1 MKQIF
6 KPFLIKGI
14 ANSIYLFKKLKLS
27 PCGKKNLFR
36 VLLYHNVGDEIY
48 NDTYNVNVSLDDFLD
63 QMRFLSSNGY
73 KIFKLEELI
82 NKIKKKEPI
91 PDKSIAITFDD
102 GYSENLPSILSI
114 LNRYAFAAT
123 FFVTINY
130 VNGSFNYTKDNYW
143 EYLSFFTWEQLRTLL
158 SAGHSVGSHFYSHT
172 NLLTLSYSEIKKEI
186 IESRKAIANKLGIN
200 VDLFSYP
207 YGKFDKIIKDILK
220 KNDCLAA
227 CTSIAGK
234 NSYGTDLY
242 AIKRIPINPR
252 DGISEFKKKISG
264 CYDWIG
270 MFSKSWF

>member
-6 KPFLIKGI
+6 KWFFIRGV
-14 ANSIYLFKKLKLS
+14 ANIIYFFVKLKLLPS
-27 PCGKKNLFR
+27 SNKNLFR

-48 NDTYNVNVSLDDFLD
+48 NDRYSVNVSLDDFLD

-73 KIFKLEELI
+73 KVFKLEELI

-130 VNGSFNYTKDNYW
+130 INGSFNYPKDNYW
-143 EYLSFFTWEQLRTLL
+143 EYLSFFTWEQLKTLL
-158 SAGHSVGSHFYSHT
+158 SAGHSIGSHFYSHE

-186 IESRKAIANKLGIN
+186 TESRKSIANKLGIN

-207 YGKFDKIIKDILK
+207 YGKFNKRVKDILNE
-220 KNDCLAA
+220 NDGLAA
-227 CTSIAGK
+227 CTSIPGN
-234 NSYGTDLY
+234 NSYRTDLY
-242 AIKRIPINPR
+242 AIKRIPINPG
-252 DGISEFKKKISG
+252 DDISKFKKKILG
-264 CYDWIG
+264 CYDWMGI
-270 MFSKSWF
+270 FKKSWF